1 MKLKLASPPRVRIR
15 FVDSMH
21 YICASN
27 PCEKRLPPNALKFWK
42 KQLNRVPATN
52 ALVATCDGRVVGFLR
67 YRMASSIGGDVAL
80 TTGGTWVDPS
90 FRSRGIGTRMWRRMI
105 ATTRP
110 LFSSFQKLT
119 IYVTTVSERGAA
131 LVASM
136 KLRYPDVEW
145 EVDDWG

>member
-1 MKLKLASPPRVRIR
+1 MKLASPPRVRIR
-15 FVDSMH
+15 FVDSTH
-21 YICASN
+21 YVCASS

-42 KQLNRVPATN
+42 ERLNRVPATN

-80 TTGGTWVDPS
+80 ATGGTWVDPS
-90 FRSRGIGTRMWRRMI
+90 FRNRGIGTRMWRRMI
-105 ATTRP
+105 VTLRP
-110 LFSSFQKLT
+110 PLPFQALT

-145 EVDDWG
+145 EVDWG